1 MCSDPKVSRR
11 EPWGLA
17 QNTHPGSETWVNI
30 LQLSMYLRDS
40 VPEKAVAHSQEAAWK
55 SSKDEKKTYIF
66 INEIAT
72 LGYVSM

>member
-1 MCSDPKVSRR
+1 M
-11 EPWGLA
+11 
-17 QNTHPGSETWVNI
+17 NT

-55 SSKDEKKTYIF
+55 NSKDEKKTYIF
-66 INEIAT
+66 INKIAT